1 MAQKPKIVVWDDTI
15 KYRELPT
22 EFLVSEIRD
31 YSDAKNEFFVSCNE
45 VPKTDLGLSKN
56 KNEIE
61 NMKAAFQYGKKITF
75 TPEMVAIA
83 RVMYGTA
90 EEFNG
95 EFFSRRS
102 SAEAFS
108 KKCLLR

>member
-61 NMKAAFQYGKKITF
+61 NMKAAFQYGKKNYIYS
-75 TPEMVAIA
+75 
-83 RVMYGTA
+83 R
-90 EEFNG
+90 NG
-95 EFFSRRS
+95 SDCTSHVWNSRRI
-102 SAEAFS
+102 
-108 KKCLLR
+108 